1 MKNRGEPNTSN
12 CQAGCDNRI
21 VLEIARRDADEIL
34 EAYMNLCLQALEEE
48 QFDTFYYSMGQLL
61 KELDNFS
68 DIKEKY
74 LADPQMQSLL
84 STYKELDE

>member
-1 MKNRGEPNTSN
+1 
-12 CQAGCDNRI
+12 
-21 VLEIARRDADEIL
+21 
-34 EAYMNLCLQALEEE
+34 
-48 QFDTFYYSMGQLL
+48 MGQLL

>member
-1 MKNRGEPNTSN
+1 
-12 CQAGCDNRI
+12 
-21 VLEIARRDADEIL
+21 
-34 EAYMNLCLQALEEE
+34 MNICLQALEEE
-48 QFDTFYYSMGQLL
+48 QFDTFHYSMGQLL